1 MDFDNPKVYDDTS
14 IFYSLVLIAF
24 ARDQP
29 DENMDDYYHYQ
40 RCIDPD
46 LFFHCQSADE
56 MNMILSIQQIHVLP
70 VLPLDQ
76 ILDFVVTGPLMS
88 RVKNNK
94 RLSTVSLAKW
104 ITHTS
109 IGERASFSLQK
120 STRFPPLQINIDGQP
135 NFSNT
140 VKKSRQIELLT

>member
-1 MDFDNPKVYDDTS
+1 MDHF
-14 IFYSLVLIAF
+14 
-24 ARDQP
+24 
-29 DENMDDYYHYQ
+29 YHYHL
-40 RCIDPD
+40 RCIEPEA
-46 LFFHCQSADE
+46 FFHRQHDDDDEYYFEHAADSCASCFASWSD
-56 MNMILSIQQIHVLP
+56 IRLCSLS
-70 VLPLDQ
+70 
-76 ILDFVVTGPLMS
+76 GPLMS

-94 RLSTVSLAKW
+94 RPRTVSLAKW